1 MPPQMTRIEELEAA
15 EVERQHEFTEAV
27 KEAVVCLNKVI
38 RKTGQTEQRLF
49 LELVRDD
56 WLRELPELRRR
67 YLRRMSRIIEVL
79 RAHAAD

>member
-1 MPPQMTRIEELEAA
+1 MMRIEELEAA
-15 EVERQHEFTEAV
+15 EVERNHEFTEAV
-27 KEAVVCLNKVI
+27 KEAVVRLNKAI
-38 RKTGQTEQRLF
+38 NRRSQTEQRLF

-67 YLRRMSRIIEVL
+67 YVRQMSRIIEIL